1 MSLFLAPPPPP
12 PPPPLSSDPQPARAR
27 RVLTRNRMRSPAREG
42 YTRPPS
48 RSEPWPN
55 PDPDLSELERAHRLR
70 AQALEARRL
79 TPGDAL
85 DPHRVLGLREPG
97 GVVPVAAGAAVL
109 PHVAGAAVD
118 DARGVA
124 HAGGREPRVRA
135 ILGGHEGGDRGR
147 VVEAGPHYVVAERDR
162 VVALGERGA
171 QLPAGAVE
179 GAGQRALVGDQLDEA
194 GTGRV
199 AERGRSAGE
208 VGPPVDRQVLGGGLL
223 DGEAHVD

>member
-1 MSLFLAPPPPP
+1 MTLFLVPPP

-27 RVLTRNRMRSPAREG
+27 RTRRARRVLTRNRMRSPAREG
-42 YTRPPS
+42 VHAPPS
-48 RSEPWPN
+48 PSEPWPN

-109 PHVAGAAVD
+109 PHVAGTAVD

-124 HAGGREPRVRA
+124 H
-135 ILGGHEGGDRGR
+135 EGGGEARGR
-147 VVEAGPHYVVAERDR
+147 G
-162 VVALGERGA
+162 ALR
-171 QLPAGAVE
+171 
-179 GAGQRALVGDQLDEA
+179 
-194 GTGRV
+194 
-199 AERGRSAGE
+199 
-208 VGPPVDRQVLGGGLL
+208 
-223 DGEAHVD
+223 